1 MKITADTNVLV
12 RAVVGDDAAQSDL
25 AKSVLRDAELVA
37 LPITALCEFV
47 WVLSQGYSVS
57 RQDICE
63 TIRVLINAAN
73 VVVNRPAA
81 DAGLALLT
89 AGGDFADGVIAFE
102 GQWLGANT
110 FLSFDRKAVKLAK
123 AQGLSAE
130 ILESV

>member
-1 MKITADTNVLV
+1 LKITADTNVLV
-12 RAVVGDDAAQSDL
+12 RAVVGDDAVQSEL

-37 LPITALCEFV
+37 LPIPALCEFV
-47 WVLSQGYSVS
+47 RVLSQGYGVS
-57 RQDICE
+57 RQDISE
-63 TIRVLINAAN
+63 TIRVLIDAAN

-130 ILESV
+130 ILELP

>member
-1 MKITADTNVLV
+1 LKITADTNVLV

-25 AKSVLRDAELVA
+25 AKAVLREAELVA

-47 WVLSQGYSVS
+47 WVLSQGYGIN
-57 RQDICE
+57 RQDISE

-110 FLSFDRKAVKLAK
+110 FLSFDRKAVGLAK

-130 ILESV
+130 ILEPT